1 MSNLTLC
8 RAPMTYRALRPRL
21 KATNLCM
28 KKRSFTPYILIAPS
42 IIFMALFFAYPMVEA
57 FGLALRDRDTGAFTL
72 ANFAKMFSDVQ
83 FSPALQTTIWLI
95 LIIIPVQFALA
106 LVMALVVNAKLKGAS
121 IFLYIYAI
129 PLAISELAAGIVW
142 FNIFTDRGF
151 LNSLLISLGFLER
164 PFLFLSYQNWGWLM
178 IAVVLAEA
186 WRATSIIMVIL
197 VAGLQSIPNDYMEA
211 AEVFGASLWQR
222 VTRVIIPMLKPSLQ
236 VALILRAILAFQVF
250 GVALAIAGTGMSLL
264 AGEAYRWYYDIRNPN
279 VAAAYAS
286 VILLL
291 SILTTI
297 VFLVGLRSPEL
308 EVKK

>member
-1 MSNLTLC
+1 
-8 RAPMTYRALRPRL
+8 
-21 KATNLCM
+21 M
-28 KKRSFTPYILIAPS
+28 KKRSFTPYFLVAPS

-57 FGLALRDRDTGAFTL
+57 FGLALRDRDTGALTL

-83 FSPALQTTIWLI
+83 FSPALKTTIWLI

-164 PFLFLSYQNWGWLM
+164 PFLFLSYQNWDWLM
-178 IAVVLAEA
+178 VAVVLAEA

-211 AEVFGASLWQR
+211 AEVFGANLWQR

-236 VALILRAILAFQVF
+236 VALILRTILAFQVF

-286 VILLL
+286 VILFL

>member
-1 MSNLTLC
+1 
-8 RAPMTYRALRPRL
+8 
-21 KATNLCM
+21 M
-28 KKRSFTPYILIAPS
+28 KKRSFTPYFLVAPS

-57 FGLALRDRDTGAFTL
+57 FGLALRDRDTGALTL

-211 AEVFGASLWQR
+211 AEVFGANLWQR